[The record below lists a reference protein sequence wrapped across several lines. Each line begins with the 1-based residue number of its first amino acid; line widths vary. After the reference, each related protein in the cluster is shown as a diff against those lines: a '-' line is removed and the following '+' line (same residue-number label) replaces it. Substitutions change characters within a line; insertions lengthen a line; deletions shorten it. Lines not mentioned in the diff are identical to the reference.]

1 MGAIVKLAKKMVK
14 KTNFLLFSLIASLAV
29 SPAYSVTVTKTY
41 VDKQDKGLQTNILLL
56 RDMLNTKDSSGK
68 WLTLDTEAKLAIPA
82 INELHAAQTLLQ
94 EAIESKQ
101 DAGDYVVVEDLKE
114 LQDAIAELEAGKVNP
129 DTITSIQ
136 TAIDNLG
143 QTYATKAELTSVET
157 ALLEK
162 INAIDIP
169 SLEEYVKKSEL
180 APVATSGSYNDL
192 TDVPADLVTSAQLAE
207 LRTALETEIAKKQDS
222 GNFAEA
228 DALQNVVTEL
238 NTLTADVYTKAEIDK
253 KIADVV
259 SGGQID
265 LSGYATT
272 SALDALSQLV
282 SGNTAEINALKS
294 AGYITE
300 SALEPYVKSA
310 DIEANY
316 ATKGEMNDLSD
327 RIDVNAEDVAANE
340 LAISGVQGSVTT
352 LSGQMDT
359 VQQDL
364 TDIKESV
371 AENMSD
377 IADNLEYITSN
388 SEAIQE
394 INTELDGLAPVA
406 KSGSFNDLVDAPDMN
421 QYVTNETIQQN
432 YVTNE
437 TLESNYVTNETL
449 ENNYVTNETLESN
462 YVTNT
467 ALEQK
472 QFLTEEKAADTY
484 LTEEQAAQTYLT
496 EQNVNEFVE
505 IKDGSITA
513 VKLADGAVTAEKID
527 TGTGNAG
534 EMVMLMSN
542 GDGTSQFVSVSVVE

>member
-56 RDMLNTKDSSGK
+56 RDMLNAKDSSGK

-192 TDVPADLVTSAQLAE
+192 TDVPTDLVTSAQLEE

-300 SALEPYVKSA
+300 SALEPYAKSA
-310 DIEANY
+310 DVESSY
-316 ATKGEMNDLSD
+316 ATKTEMNDLTD
-327 RIDVNAEDVAANE
+327 LVDANTEDIAINS
-340 LAISGVQGSVTT
+340 LAIEGVQEMVST
-352 LSGQMDT
+352 LSSDMVDAKQDISDLKSADT
-359 VQQDL
+359 
-364 TDIKESV
+364 E
-371 AENMSD
+371 MSGA
-377 IADNLEYITSN
+377 IAD
-388 SEAIQE
+388 
-394 INTELDGLAPVA
+394 INTELDGLADVA
-406 KSGSFNDLVDAPDMN
+406 KTGSYNNLTDKPDLT

-437 TLESNYVTNETL
+437 TLE
-449 ENNYVTNETLESN
+449 NNYVTNE
-462 YVTNT
+462 

-472 QFLTEEKAADTY
+472 QYLTEEKASDTY
-484 LTEEQAAQTYLT
+484 LTEAQAAQTYLT

-505 IKDGSITA
+505 IKDGSITS

-527 TGTGNAG
+527 SGTGNEG
-534 EMVMLMSN
+534 QMVMLMSN
-542 GDGTSQFVSVSVVE
+542 GDGTSSWVNIDVE

>member
-1 MGAIVKLAKKMVK
+1 MGAIVKLTRKMVK

-41 VDKQDKGLQTNILLL
+41 VDKQDKSLQSNILLL
-56 RDMLNTKDSSGK
+56 RDMLNAKDSSGK
-68 WLTLDTEAKLAIPA
+68 WLTLDTEAKFAIPA

-101 DAGDYVVVEDLKE
+101 DAGDYVAVEDLKE

-192 TDVPADLVTSAQLAE
+192 TDVPTDLVTSAQLAE

-238 NTLTADVYTKAEIDK
+238 NTLTADVYTKAEIDT

-265 LSGYATT
+265 LSGYATA

-340 LAISGVQGSVTT
+340 LAISGIQGSVTT

-496 EQNVNEFVE
+496 EQNVNEFIE

>member
-56 RDMLNTKDSSGK
+56 RDMLNAKDSSGK

-192 TDVPADLVTSAQLAE
+192 TDVPTDLVTSAQLEE

-300 SALEPYVKSA
+300 SALEPYAKSA
-310 DIEANY
+310 DVESSY
-316 ATKGEMNDLSD
+316 ATKTEMNDLTD
-327 RIDVNAEDVAANE
+327 LVDANTEDIAINS
-340 LAISGVQGSVTT
+340 LAIEGVQETVST
-352 LSGQMDT
+352 LSSDMVDAKQDISDLKSADT
-359 VQQDL
+359 
-364 TDIKESV
+364 E
-371 AENMSD
+371 MSGA
-377 IADNLEYITSN
+377 IAD
-388 SEAIQE
+388 
-394 INTELDGLAPVA
+394 INTELDGLADVA
-406 KSGSFNDLVDAPDMN
+406 KTGSYNNLTDKPDLT

-437 TLESNYVTNETL
+437 TLENNYVTNETL
-449 ENNYVTNETLESN
+449 ENNYVTNE
-462 YVTNT
+462 V
-467 ALEQK
+467 LEQK
-472 QFLTEEKAADTY
+472 QYLTEEKASDTY
-484 LTEEQAAQTYLT
+484 LTEAQAAQTYLT

-505 IKDGSITA
+505 IKDGSITS

-527 TGTGNAG
+527 SGTGNEG
-534 EMVMLMSN
+534 QMVMLMSN
-542 GDGTSQFVSVSVVE
+542 GDGTSSWVNIDVE